1 MDTKTGVKPVTLRER
16 LLGRPRD
23 VTDASVLHRM
33 SLVAFLAWV
42 GLGADGLSSSA
53 YGPEEAF
60 RALGEH
66 TYLAVAL
73 ALATAVT
80 VFILSASYSGII
92 ERFPSGGGGYV
103 VASRLLSPRIGV
115 VSGCALVVDYVLT
128 ITVSIAGGGN
138 AVFSFLPT
146 SLHGWKLPAEYAA
159 IAILILLN
167 LRGVKESVKT
177 LLPIFLVF
185 LVTHVAL
192 ILGAVSSRIE
202 AVPELTERV
211 SSGFGTGLATLGWT
225 GMVMLFLRAYS
236 LGGGTFTGI
245 EAVSNGLQIMR
256 EPRADTGKRTMAYMA
271 VSLAATAS
279 GILIGYLLLNIRPLT
294 GKTMNAV
301 LAEAVFGGWQIGS
314 LNLGYSLLL
323 VTLVSEGLL
332 LVVAA
337 QAGFIDGPRVMANMA
352 VDSFFPHRFAALSE
366 QLTMQNGVLLMGGA
380 ALLMLLV
387 TSGNIHMLIV
397 MYSINV
403 FVTFTLSQ
411 LAMTRFWIRR
421 RMERRSRH
429 LGIHLVALLMC
440 AVILAVTVFEK
451 FLQGGWLTLLIT
463 TAFVLL
469 CFAIRAH
476 YEGVRKGLRQLDEIL
491 DSLSTSSEPSRG
503 PLEANQP
510 TAVLLVSGFNGLGV
524 HTLMSTLRFF
534 PGLYRQFVFL
544 SVAVVDSGT
553 FKGKEE
559 VEALRAQVQSDLDRY
574 VRLARG
580 LGFPAESV
588 TETGTEVV
596 EEATRLC
603 AEVAKR
609 YPRATIITGKLV
621 FKRERWFQRLLH
633 NEMPALI
640 QRRLQWL
647 GVPMVVLPIR
657 AAV

>member
-1 MDTKTGVKPVTLRER
+1 MESRAQRITIKER
-16 LLGRPRD
+16 LLGRRRD
-23 VTDASVLHRM
+23 VTDAGVLHRM
-33 SLVAFLAWV
+33 SLIAFLAWV

-60 RALGEH
+60 RALGDH

-73 ALATAVT
+73 ALAIAVT
-80 VFILSASYSGII
+80 VLILSASYSGII
-92 ERFPSGGGGYV
+92 EQFPSGGGGYV
-103 VASRLLSPRIGV
+103 VASRLLGPRIGV

-138 AVFSFLPT
+138 AVFSLLPA
-146 SLHGWKLPAEYAA
+146 SLHGWKLPAEYAT
-159 IAILILLN
+159 IGLLILLN

-185 LVTHVAL
+185 LLTHVAL
-192 ILGAVSSRIE
+192 IFGAFFSRLD
-202 AVPELTERV
+202 AVPELAQRV
-211 SSGFGTGLATLGWT
+211 SSGFSTGLAALGWT

-256 EPRADTGKRTMAYMA
+256 EPRAETGKRTMTYMA
-271 VSLAATAS
+271 VSLAVTAS
-279 GILIGYLLLNIRPLT
+279 GILVGYLLLNIRPLA

-301 LAEAVFGGWQIGS
+301 LAEAVFGGWQLGT
-314 LNLGYSLLL
+314 LNLGYPFLL
-323 VTLVSEGLL
+323 VTLMSEGLL
-332 LVVAA
+332 LFVAA

-352 VDSFFPHRFAALSE
+352 VDSYFPHRFAALSE

-380 ALLMLLV
+380 ALVMLFV
-387 TSGNIHMLIV
+387 TAGNIHMLIV

-411 LAMTRFWIRR
+411 LAMTRFWVG
-421 RMERRSRH
+421 RRSEGRGRH

-440 AVILAVTVFEK
+440 ALILAVTVFEK
-451 FLQGGWLTLLIT
+451 FSHGGWLTLLIT
-463 TAFVLL
+463 TACVGL
-469 CFAIRAH
+469 CFGIRAH
-476 YEGVRKGLRQLDEIL
+476 YDGVRSGLRQLDEIL
-491 DSLSTSSEPSRG
+491 GSLETPGEPNRE
-503 PLEANQP
+503 PLDPASP
-510 TAVLLVSGFNGLGV
+510 TAVLLVNGFNGLGV
-524 HTLMSTLRFF
+524 HTLLSTLRFF
-534 PGLYRQFVFL
+534 PGLYRQLVFV

-559 VEALRAQVQSDLDRY
+559 IDALHRQVQEDLDRY
-574 VRLARG
+574 VRLGRG
-580 LGFPAESV
+580 LGFPSEGV

-603 AEVAKR
+603 AAVARR

-621 FKRERWFQRLLH
+621 FKRERWFQRFLH
-633 NEMPALI
+633 NELPSLI

-657 AAV
+657 AEV